1 MSEAEVIRYAV
12 EQAID
17 ACLKERGIRAKTIS
31 KKVTLNYAITK
42 MGVGKHRLEQAIE
55 NGFVRA
61 EKVGSRWE
69 VYRED
74 VERYFNKE

>member
-1 MSEAEVIRYAV
+1 MSEAEVIRYTV
-12 EQAID
+12 ERTIEMT
-17 ACLKERGIRAKTIS
+17 LRELGIKPKTRNS
-31 KKVTLNYAITK
+31 KVTFNYAVTK
-42 MGVGKHRLEQAIE
+42 MGCGRVKLNEAIKS
-55 NGFVRA
+55 GFVRA